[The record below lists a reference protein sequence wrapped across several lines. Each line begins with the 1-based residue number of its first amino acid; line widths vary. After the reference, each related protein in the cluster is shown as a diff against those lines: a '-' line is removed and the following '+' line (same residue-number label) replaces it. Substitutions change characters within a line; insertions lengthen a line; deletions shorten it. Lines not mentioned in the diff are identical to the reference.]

1 MKITKARL
9 KEIIKEELQREHVGG
24 DQEPDF
30 GVSGAEDLKRSITQ
44 FQTGH
49 QTGPERAQE
58 IKDNLLVLYQKMRL
72 HGETDEIIGMIEAL
86 ELELQDLE
94 V

>member
-9 KEIIKEELQREHVGG
+9 KEIIQEELEREE
-24 DQEPDF
+24 EPDF
-30 GVSGAEDLKRSITQ
+30 GVSGAEDLRTSIAQ
-44 FQTGH
+44 DQAGRMAD
-49 QTGPERAQE
+49 PDRKQE
-58 IKDNLLVLYQKMRL
+58 IKDDLLILYRKMNI
-72 HGETDEIIGMIEAL
+72 HGPTIEIVDMIEDL

>member
-9 KEIIKEELQREHVGG
+9 KEIIREELQREHVG

-30 GVSGAEDLKRSITQ
+30 GVSGAADLKRSIAHHQ
-44 FQTGH
+44 AGQ
-49 QTGPERAQE
+49 QTGPQRAQE
-58 IKDNLLVLYQKMRL
+58 IKEDLLVLYQKMRL
-72 HGETDEIIGMIEAL
+72 HGETPEIIGMIEAL